1 MLNSDDYYELHQ
13 ENLKFVEIELSYV
26 KKMVNNLAASYLWEQ
41 DKKRDEKQLE
51 KKEQEL
57 QAMTR
62 LYAFLLGNWYEIRL
76 YKIIS
81 EKSKVAF
88 SMEEKKQIKDLK
100 KITQK
105 WEKCFEIS
113 MNKIDQETWNDLT
126 RKNLE
131 SNFGDYMQEI
141 SNLITMRN
149 RLGHGQWRVQ
159 MNGKQTSILTP
170 DAIINYPDINKLV
183 LLKNKMDLIAKI
195 IEKIVIYKEKDKK
208 SFSEQ
213 IESLMNEISIVNQR
227 INKSD
232 LRKYVNSNLSKI
244 KKNEERRNTKI

>member
-1 MLNSDDYYELHQ
+1 
-13 ENLKFVEIELSYV
+13 
-26 KKMVNNLAASYLWEQ
+26 
-41 DKKRDEKQLE
+41 
-51 KKEQEL
+51 
-57 QAMTR
+57 
-62 LYAFLLGNWYEIRL
+62 
-76 YKIIS
+76 
-81 EKSKVAF
+81 
-88 SMEEKKQIKDLK
+88 
-100 KITQK
+100 
-105 WEKCFEIS
+105 

>member
-1 MLNSDDYYELHQ
+1 MLKSDDYYDLHQ
-13 ENLKFVEIELSYV
+13 ENLKFVEIELNYV
-26 KKMVNNLAASYLWEQ
+26 KQMVNNIAASYLWEQ
-41 DKKRDEKQLE
+41 DKKRDKGQI
-51 KKEQEL
+51 KKKDQEL

-100 KITQK
+100 IITQK

-113 MNKIDQETWNDLT
+113 MNKIDQETWNDST

-141 SNLITMRN
+141 SDLITMRN
-149 RLGHGQWRVQ
+149 RLGHGQWSVQ
-159 MNGKQTSILTP
+159 MNGRQTSIRTP
-170 DAIINYPDINKLV
+170 DAIINYPDISKLV

-208 SFSEQ
+208 AFSEQ
-213 IESLMNEISIVNQR
+213 VESLMNQISIVNKR
-227 INKSD
+227 INKSE
-232 LRKYVNSNLSKI
+232 LRKYVNSNLSQI
-244 KKNEERRNTKI
+244 KKNEERRHNHI